1 MMIKRWVMAVLTGF
15 ALSACSAFQQKVDT
29 HTTVFYTPEFK
40 VEGTIAV
47 LASDEK
53 LANSLE
59 FSHYRSKFE
68 AKLKIAGYVIAPEPA
83 QAKYIALVAY
93 GIDNGDTSVLSTPIF
108 GFTGGGYY
116 VGNQYIMPSYGVVDV
131 MNQSVTTFT
140 RAIAMDIILAES
152 LKTPKIIKLYE
163 SRTKSVGGC
172 SVMVEVFDEML
183 EAMFNGFPA
192 LNATHR
198 KDSIPANI
206 NC

>member
-1 MMIKRWVMAVLTGF
+1 MNRMRWLIAVF
-15 ALSACSAFQQKVDT
+15 SVALSACSAFQQKVDT
-29 HTTVFYTPEFK
+29 HTTIFYTPEFK

-59 FSHYRSKFE
+59 FAHYRSKFE
-68 AKLKIAGYVIAPEPA
+68 TKLKLAGYSIATDPA
-83 QAKYIALVAY
+83 KAKYIALVAY
-93 GIDNGDTSVLSTPIF
+93 GIDNGDTSVVSTPIL

-116 VGNQYIMPSYGVVDV
+116 VDNQYIMPSYGVVDV

-140 RAIAMDIILAES
+140 RAIALDIILAES
-152 LKTPKIIKLYE
+152 LKTPNIIKLYE

-183 EAMFNGFPA
+183 EAMFNGFPS

-198 KDSIPANI
+198 KDSIPAI
-206 NC
+206 LDC

>member
-1 MMIKRWVMAVLTGF
+1 MMSKRWMMAVLASV

-29 HTTVFYTPEFK
+29 HTTVFYIPDFK

-47 LASDEK
+47 LAADEK

-59 FSHYRSKFE
+59 FAHYRSKFE
-68 AKLKIAGYVIAPEPA
+68 TKLKTAGYAIEADA
-83 QAKYIALVAY
+83 AKAKYIALVAY
-93 GIDNGDTSVLSTPIF
+93 GIDNGETSVVSTPIF

-116 VGNQYIMPSYGVVDV
+116 VDNQYIMPSYGVVDV

-163 SRTKSVGGC
+163 IRTKSIGGC

-183 EAMFNGFPA
+183 EAMFNGFPS

-206 NC
+206 DC